1 MMAFLALRNLNI
13 CSNAIIMCSVS
24 LKKVCLCGKN
34 PICYAMPLLL
44 CCVRTSFAISICQM
58 MIHYLLGMYSI
69 YIAATY
75 LPPWYDKI
83 QSLQY
88 SNFKEVVINVK
99 KNVPPFWL
107 AEKSLLEKDQK
118 ISKNWSVVENASNTM
133 YTSYFE

>member
-1 MMAFLALRNLNI
+1 
-13 CSNAIIMCSVS
+13 
-24 LKKVCLCGKN
+24 
-34 PICYAMPLLL
+34 
-44 CCVRTSFAISICQM
+44 
-58 MIHYLLGMYSI
+58 MYSI
-69 YIAATY
+69 QYI
-75 LPPWYDKI
+75 LLLPWYDKI

-99 KNVPPFWL
+99 KNVPPFGL